1 MAVDDFDGFDEAYS
15 PDDFSQA
22 DMDFATAVGM
32 QTAGRGSESDSAAQ
46 FIANQ
51 FAQPQAGMNRS
62 NVRNMANYDPTFAAA
77 LDISRGLDP
86 TFNFQGTGGLSVPSY
101 LRPQI
106 ESGRVDA
113 RGEPIRYS
121 SEFER
126 VLQEDVSDAIRSSQ
140 QAVAGIPSLISSG
153 LGAIKSVFDGLSF
166 LNDSKAGKTVEE
178 TADDQKRIEIANLE
192 EQRQNQL
199 TDPSFVARP
208 IDTVTKTALDTLGA
222 PLSGPPRFI
231 EFSRSPA
238 RTITPDGLGLEEVTG
253 RLDYPGFEN
262 DRDTSALV
270 VAGTNLSP
278 NQFRNANIPP
288 TPVMVNP
295 IQRDIARSRGLGIN
309 TLPQAADLQNQQIA
323 AGEKTGQSLVD
334 APSPP
339 PRKSDVF
346 PMSGGFI
353 MSRLSS
359 DPTSILEEL
368 RNADS
373 TANLRNKPRDPS
385 NLAGTTLTMPD
396 SVKDSAE
403 APPGFVDITL
413 REGETPTYAGTNM
426 TIFGGRDPSAKL
438 YSPLTEA
445 EARATT
451 DAGFYLEPIS
461 QDLTG
466 STGGSGLTAVNLPG
480 ANFRVVRGD
489 DPDPVVRVPISSL
502 PKQAQQVAALR
513 SGDLD
518 YGRSFPLQ
526 SILDAKR
533 QKEIRESQED
543 FQKFI
548 KSLRSKAPI
557 RVGGGYGG
565 PQIDVVPSYAK
576 NFPPSLSP
584 LY

>member
-1 MAVDDFDGFDEAYS
+1 M
-15 PDDFSQA
+15 
-22 DMDFATAVGM
+22 
-32 QTAGRGSESDSAAQ
+32 
-46 FIANQ
+46 FI
-51 FAQPQAGMNRS
+51 FICLP
-62 NVRNMANYDPTFAAA
+62 
-77 LDISRGLDP
+77 
-86 TFNFQGTGGLSVPSY
+86 
-101 LRPQI
+101 
-106 ESGRVDA
+106 
-113 RGEPIRYS
+113 
-121 SEFER
+121 
-126 VLQEDVSDAIRSSQ
+126 
-140 QAVAGIPSLISSG
+140 
-153 LGAIKSVFDGLSF
+153 
-166 LNDSKAGKTVEE
+166 
-178 TADDQKRIEIANLE
+178 
-192 EQRQNQL
+192 
-199 TDPSFVARP
+199 
-208 IDTVTKTALDTLGA
+208 
-222 PLSGPPRFI
+222 GP
-231 EFSRSPA
+231 
-238 RTITPDGLGLEEVTG
+238 
-253 RLDYPGFEN
+253 
-262 DRDTSALV
+262 
-270 VAGTNLSP
+270 
-278 NQFRNANIPP
+278 
-288 TPVMVNP
+288 
-295 IQRDIARSRGLGIN
+295 
-309 TLPQAADLQNQQIA
+309 
-323 AGEKTGQSLVD
+323 
-334 APSPP
+334 
-339 PRKSDVF
+339 
-346 PMSGGFI
+346 
-353 MSRLSS
+353 
-359 DPTSILEEL
+359 
-368 RNADS
+368 

-548 KSLRSKAPI
+548 KSLPPI
-557 RVGGGYGG
+557 RVGGGYRG

-576 NFPPSLSP
+576 NFSPSLSP